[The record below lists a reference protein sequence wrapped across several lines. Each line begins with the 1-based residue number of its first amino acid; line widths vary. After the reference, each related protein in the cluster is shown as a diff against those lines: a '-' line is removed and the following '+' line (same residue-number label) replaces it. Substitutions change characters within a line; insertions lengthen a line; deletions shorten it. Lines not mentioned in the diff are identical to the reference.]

1 MPLTSIFSSNQRNK
15 SEAVFASLL
24 KLSQVDGVI
33 TADEQDVLDRMA
45 KRLEILDA
53 RRKEIKENLE
63 NFAIIP
69 PIAYDERITYLYDL
83 VKIVVSDGFVDD
95 EEKVLLNKM
104 AVSLGFDN
112 EKVVDKAIDFIARNH
127 DDLED
132 FIEDIKKAR
141 K

>member
-1 MPLTSIFSSNQRNK
+1 MPLTSIFSSNQRDK
-15 SEAVFASLL
+15 SEAVFASLY

-33 TADEQDVLDRMA
+33 SADEQDVLDRMA

-53 RRKEIKENLE
+53 RRKEIKENPE
-63 NFAIIP
+63 AFAIIP

-95 EEKVLLNKM
+95 EEKILLNKM

-112 EKVVDKAIDFIARNH
+112 EEVVDKAVDFIAREH

-132 FIEDIKKAR
+132 FIEDIKKVR

>member
-1 MPLTSIFSSNQRNK
+1 MPLTSIFSNNQRDK

-24 KLSQVDGVI
+24 KLSQVDGVV

-53 RRKEIKENLE
+53 RREEIKKDPKA
-63 NFAIIP
+63 FAIVP
-69 PIAYDERITYLYDL
+69 PVGYDERITYLYDM

-95 EEKVLLNKM
+95 EEKVLLNRM
-104 AVSLGFDN
+104 AITLGFNN
-112 EKVVDKAIDFIARNH
+112 EGVVDKAIQFIARDH

-132 FIEDIKKAR
+132 FIEDIKKSR
-141 K
+141 

>member
-1 MPLTSIFSSNQRNK
+1 MPLTSIFSNNQRNK
-15 SEAVFASLL
+15 SEAVYASLL
-24 KLSQVDGVI
+24 KLSQVDGVV

-69 PIAYDERITYLYDL
+69 PVAYDERITYLYDL
-83 VKIVVSDGFVDD
+83 VKIVVSDGFVDN
-95 EEKVLLNKM
+95 EEKIILNKM
-104 AVSLGFDN
+104 AIKLGFTN
-112 EKVVDKAIDFIARNH
+112 EAIVNKAIEFIAKNH

-141 K
+141 